1 MRYRLSVICA
11 TLVAGLLLAPA
22 VLAGA
27 FSDVQVDFAPAAM
40 AKMQQQYGEGE
51 VASLRSAILAAVSRP
66 ARKVDIPAGLKVT
79 VMVRSVTPTHP
90 TRKQA
95 GDNPSLDVVHTKYI
109 GGADLA
115 AEVRDAIQHVLAK
128 VAYRHF
134 PPTLKEG
141 SNSLDPWADARLA
154 IEQFGMKLADA
165 CRNLPG
171 SKKPST

>member
-1 MRYRLSVICA
+1 MRYRLSVTCA
-11 TLVAGLLLAPA
+11 ALAAGLLLAPP

-40 AKMQQQYGEGE
+40 TKMQQQYGEGE
-51 VASLRSAILAAVSRP
+51 VATLRSAILAAVSR
-66 ARKVDIPAGLKVT
+66 AVRKVDIPAGLRVT
-79 VMVRSVTPTHP
+79 VTVRSVTPTHP
-90 TRKQA
+90 TRKQS
-95 GDNPSLDVVHTKYI
+95 GDNPALDVVHTKYI

-115 AEVRDAIQHVLAK
+115 AEVRDANQHVLTK
-128 VAYRHF
+128 VTYRHF

-154 IEQFGMKLADA
+154 IEQFGMKVADA

-171 SKKPST
+171 SRKPAS